1 MNDTFETE
9 INQLHQGVCSALAD
23 PTRIRILYLLSQG
36 PSNVTDLAQH
46 LDIPQPTASRHLRV
60 LRERDLVNSERD
72 GTSVIYTLA
81 EPRVIEAL
89 DLLRAIVR
97 DVNEQRA
104 SVHTREDAPPGRT
117 HPRRTPPKET
127 RGD

>member
-1 MNDTFETE
+1 MNDPFETE

-23 PTRIRILYLLSQG
+23 PTRIRILYLLAQG
-36 PSNVTDLAQH
+36 PLNVTDLAER
-46 LDIPQPTASRHLRV
+46 LNIPQPTASRHLRV

-104 SVHTREDAPPGRT
+104 SLHAREEEPRGGTGTRSI
-117 HPRRTPPKET
+117 PPKET
-127 RGD
+127 RGE